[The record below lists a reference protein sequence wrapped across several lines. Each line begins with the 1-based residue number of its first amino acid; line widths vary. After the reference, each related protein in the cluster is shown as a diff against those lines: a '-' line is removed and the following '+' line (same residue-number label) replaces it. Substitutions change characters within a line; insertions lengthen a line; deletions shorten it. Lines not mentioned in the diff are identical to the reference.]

1 MTSNRA
7 AASCVDSPRF
17 DPGVAHPARVYGYWL
32 GGKDHYPADR
42 AAAEEVI
49 RQRPQV
55 VDGARANRAFLAR
68 AVRYLAGQRG
78 VQQFVDIGCGLPAP
92 GSTHEVAQAIAPR
105 CRVVYVDNDL
115 LVLSHARALLA
126 STPEGACNCIEAD
139 LRDPETILAKAAR
152 TLDLTRPAA
161 VLLLAVLHFL
171 PDSDDPARIV
181 AALAARLA
189 PGSFVAISHLTADF
203 APEAVSSGVAAY
215 NALVPAGITARSHA
229 QVTALFGG
237 LSLVAPGVVPVAE
250 WRRDIGDWF
259 GQPADLHAGLVVTG
273 GPWAR

>member
-1 MTSNRA
+1 MTSNKA

-78 VQQFVDIGCGLPAP
+78 VRQFVDIGCGLPAP
-92 GSTHEVAQAIAPR
+92 GSTHEVAQAIAPQ

-126 STPEGACNCIEAD
+126 STPEGACSYIDAD
-139 LRDPETILAKAAR
+139 LRDPETILAKAAQ

-171 PDSDDPARIV
+171 PDSDDPAGIV
-181 AALAARLA
+181 AALAAGLA

-203 APEAVSSGVAAY
+203 APERGELGGGRVQRPGPGRDHRAQPRAGDRAVRRSVASS
-215 NALVPAGITARSHA
+215 ARSCPRRR
-229 QVTALFGG
+229 
-237 LSLVAPGVVPVAE
+237 VAS
-250 WRRDIGDWF
+250 RHR
-259 GQPADLHAGLVVTG
+259 
-273 GPWAR
+273 